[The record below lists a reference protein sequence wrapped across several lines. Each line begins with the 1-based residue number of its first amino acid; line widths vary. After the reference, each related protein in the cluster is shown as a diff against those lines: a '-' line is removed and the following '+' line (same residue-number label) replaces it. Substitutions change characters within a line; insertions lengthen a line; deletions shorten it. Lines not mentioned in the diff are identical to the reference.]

1 MTMAKR
7 RTWLSWIG
15 IIACAAVVPGG
26 AQAGQGK
33 GSMLTD
39 QDRAQIQDLVA
50 RYARALGSCA
60 AEEYADLFAPAGG
73 YFASSVRGEV
83 AGREKLIELVRSE
96 RQCSTPTI
104 TAPNPA
110 NGPANAA
117 RRAPTV
123 PTAVIEASSDGV
135 VGKVTLGNAGRYDD
149 VYVKTPNGWRFQ
161 ARDFISG
168 QEEAAKLTG
177 KDFIEIRRLAGND
190 RGYFDDTYVDTPQGK
205 RFRSAGLVVTA
216 SPEGAIGKAYLRND
230 GGHYED
236 VYVRSPNGWRFRS
249 RAYVAAPTAPAA
261 ADAKP

>member
-1 MTMAKR
+1 MIAKKS
-7 RTWLSWIG
+7 TWLSWIG
-15 IIACAAVVPGG
+15 IIACAAAARGG

-33 GSMLTD
+33 GFTLTD
-39 QDRAQIQDLVA
+39 QDRMQIQELVA

-83 AGREKLIELVRSE
+83 AGRDKLIELVRSE
-96 RQCSTPTI
+96 RQCNTPRT

-110 NGPANAA
+110 NGPADAA
-117 RRAPTV
+117 RPAPTV
-123 PTAVIEASSDGV
+123 PTPVIEVSSAGV
-135 VGKVTLGNAGRYDD
+135 VGKVALGNAGRYDD
-149 VYVKTPNGWRFQ
+149 LYVKTPNGWRFQ

-190 RGYFDDTYVDTPQGK
+190 LGDFADVYADTPQGR

-236 VYVRSPNGWRFRS
+236 VYVRSANGWRFTS
-249 RAYVAAPTAPAA
+249 RTYVAATTAAA